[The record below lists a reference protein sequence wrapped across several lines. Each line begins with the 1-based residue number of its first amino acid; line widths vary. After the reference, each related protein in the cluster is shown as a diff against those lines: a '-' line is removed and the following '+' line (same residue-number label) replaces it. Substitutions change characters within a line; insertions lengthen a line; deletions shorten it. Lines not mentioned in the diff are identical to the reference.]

1 MAGITHVVLAA
12 WNGDR
17 DALSRRADELV
28 DAHLLGILGVLG
40 IDRGTS
46 VSTEG
51 LEGDIDWGMVVRFAT
66 REDALAYL
74 PHPEH
79 QPVADF
85 IGANASRVI
94 VFDLPAR

>member
-1 MAGITHVVLAA
+1 MAGITHVVLVA

-28 DAHLLGILGVLG
+28 DGHLPTIPGVLG

-46 VSTEG
+46 VSTEE
-51 LEGDIDWGMVVRFAT
+51 LEGDIDWGMVVRFET
-66 REDALAYL
+66 RDDALAYL

-79 QPVADF
+79 RPVADF
-85 IGANASRVI
+85 IGANSSRVV
-94 VFDLPAR
+94 VFDIPTR